1 MTSSASSRVAEL
13 EGKLEMLECK
23 VRDLNATMRNI
34 RDSHYL
40 LLRDMESLE
49 DEIKSLENDRTK
61 FSLSMDMLSSDFHS
75 SKIVKEK

>member
-13 EGKLEMLECK
+13 EGELEMLECK
-23 VRDLNATMRNI
+23 VRELNTSMRNI

-49 DEIKSLENDRTK
+49 DDIRSLENDRTR
-61 FSLSMDMLSSDFHS
+61 FSLSMEMLSSSFYS